1 MASGRF
7 QLAVS
12 GSTTML
18 LDSQNGNVYIPVQ
31 VRDDAPL
38 IWKLHVKGDVQRQD
52 RVTRPLR
59 TLPIEET
66 P

>member
-1 MASGRF
+1 MGRF
-7 QLAVS
+7 QMTAS
-12 GSTTML
+12 GTNTYL
-18 LDSQNGNVYIPVQ
+18 LDTENGNVYTPVQ
-31 VRDDAPL
+31 GKDDTL
-38 IWKLHVKGDVQRQD
+38 IWKLHVKGDVLRRD